1 MKKFSIFIDKVLS
14 SAYFQFSM
22 GYSLIELLVAISIF
36 SVIILMTTQAIVL
49 SLRSSRKG
57 ESLITVRENIDY
69 AFGVMERHI
78 RSAEDPI
85 TCSADEKT
93 LNYTD
98 RWGFPASFSCVGGAN
113 DGYLASG
120 SAALTSSEVIID
132 CDNTPIFI
140 CNIPGG
146 DVPPSVEIEVTGSKA
161 GETAV
166 EGAIVS
172 TNTRIQLR
180 TY

>member
-1 MKKFSIFIDKVLS
+1 MKKLL
-14 SAYFQFSM
+14 M
-22 GYSLIELLVAISIF
+22 GYSLVELLVVVSIF
-36 SVIILMTTQAIVL
+36 SVIILITTQAIVL

-69 AFGVMERHI
+69 AFSVMERHI
-78 RSAEDPI
+78 RSAEDII
-85 TCSADEKT
+85 TCSADGRT

-98 RWGFPASFSCVGGAN
+98 QWGEAAIFSCLGGTN
-113 DGYLASG
+113 GYIASG
-120 SAALTSSEVIID
+120 SAVLLRITSDEVDIN
-132 CDNTPIFI
+132 CNSVPIFV

-166 EGAIVS
+166 EGASVN

>member
-1 MKKFSIFIDKVLS
+1 MKKFL
-14 SAYFQFSM
+14 M

-36 SVIILMTTQAIVL
+36 TVIILLTTQAIVL

-78 RSAEDPI
+78 RSAEDI
-85 TCSADEKT
+85 TCSADERT

-98 RWGFPASFSCVGGAN
+98 QWGEAASFSCLGGIN
-113 DGYLASG
+113 GYIASG
-120 SAALTSSEVIID
+120 SAALARITSDEVDIN
-132 CDNTPIFI
+132 CNNVPIFV

-146 DVPPSVEIEVTGSKA
+146 DVPPSVEIKVTGFKA

-166 EGAIVS
+166 EGASVS

>member
-1 MKKFSIFIDKVLS
+1 MKK
-14 SAYFQFSM
+14 FSM
-22 GYSLIELLVAISIF
+22 GYSLVELLVAVSLF
-36 SVIILMTTQAIVL
+36 SVIILITTQAIVL

-78 RSAEDPI
+78 RSAEDI
-85 TCSADEKT
+85 TCSADERT

-98 RWGFPASFSCVGGAN
+98 QWGKAASFLCLGGIN
-113 DGYLASG
+113 GYIASG
-120 SAALTSSEVIID
+120 SAVLRITSDEVDIN
-132 CDNTPIFI
+132 CNNVPIFV

-146 DVPPSVEIEVTGSKA
+146 DIPSSVEIKVTGSKA

-166 EGAIVS
+166 EGASVS